1 MCLWP
6 CDPVS
11 YQPKHLDEAV
21 SFPFDNNFFSQKDL
35 LPPLCHDVLIPG
47 SFGFVYKLKDLS
59 STDSFS
65 GNCVQTP
72 AHPRCLAP
80 LPPTCGAANIKLK
93 SHSHFDPEVLIV
105 EQL

>member
-21 SFPFDNNFFSQKDL
+21 SFPFDNDFFSQKDL

-47 SFGFVYKLKDLS
+47 SFGFVS
-59 STDSFS
+59 I
-65 GNCVQTP
+65 
-72 AHPRCLAP
+72 CL
-80 LPPTCGAANIKLK
+80 
-93 SHSHFDPEVLIV
+93 
-105 EQL
+105 